1 MHSVKSAI
9 SLSLGFAFSNLRLAR
24 NRSGRKLGPTHSAL
38 RSATPIMITDSD
50 SPVQGS
56 RMPNQLLDVLVHTI
70 AISGLSCMRTET
82 SRLPVIL
89 SLTPH
94 PVQTNG

>member
-1 MHSVKSAI
+1 
-9 SLSLGFAFSNLRLAR
+9 
-24 NRSGRKLGPTHSAL
+24 
-38 RSATPIMITDSD
+38 
-50 SPVQGS
+50 
-56 RMPNQLLDVLVHTI
+56 MPNQLLDVLVHTI

-94 PVQTNG
+94 PIQTNG